1 MRSSSTR
8 ANRAGFT
15 LIELLVT
22 CTVIGV
28 LAAISLPQITRS
40 REKAEVAA
48 LRSDLHNLI
57 AAQES
62 YLFET
67 GQYAS
72 NAADLVHN
80 SSPGVQVT
88 IDEATAGG
96 WSATASRE
104 SGTATCTMWVGV
116 VSAPIGDEGVPVCP

>member
-1 MRSSSTR
+1 MRRALTR

-15 LIELLVT
+15 LIELLVVVT
-22 CTVIGV
+22 IIGV
-28 LAAISLPQITRS
+28 LAAISLPQFTRS

-62 YLFET
+62 YLFEA

-72 NAADLVHN
+72 DATDLEYS
-80 SSPGVQVT
+80 SSPGVTVT
-88 IDEATAGG
+88 IEEATAGG
-96 WSATASRE
+96 WRATASRDA
-104 SGTATCTMWVGV
+104 GAATCTMWVGV
-116 VSAPIGDEGVPVCP
+116 VSAPVGNEGVPECS